1 MKRFRYYFLRT
12 ILILIPGML
21 LVLSGDPSEAAVL
34 EQYCQYPPYVVQSVL
49 PSVTMLV
56 SNSQSMGKFAYG
68 DPANNCE
75 TTATACGGFDPTK
88 TYYGIFDANSF
99 YTNAGSNSA
108 AGSVFSYAGRK
119 GSYTKGSNDWDGN
132 FLNWLTT
139 RRIDAMKKVLTG
151 GDGKGTQ
158 ACGSVTEAYKQFTD
172 TARTYSIYD
181 NGANT
186 AYFPIAT
193 TGSNPCNGASTAIY
207 RIGPKNFKVSISNP
221 GTLSGII
228 QEMTPKASLGLA
240 FYNDSDSQGAAID
253 PQIDGTNLPI
263 SAYRNRVDT
272 PSRFN
277 GMTVG
282 APLGEAL
289 WTIVGQYAK
298 IGNAASPTGPRY
310 HGAADYVSSK
320 DAYVFHGN
328 PSRCVKGSVIIISD
342 GESCN
347 DGSLP
352 TSYAGFN
359 IINFADSTP
368 FNCQGNTCLAGGG
381 YADTTIPLT
390 SGCSTGNVGGLEDVA
405 LFAHTKDLRSS
416 TFGGSALENKQNLDI
431 YVIRAFGSD
440 TSNLLKYTAI
450 NGSFDD
456 TNGNG
461 VPDAGE
467 YGLDRAYFLADN
479 GTAIEQALRDIFMN
493 ILKRATSGTAA
504 SVLASGEGSG
514 ANLVQAVFY
523 PRRRFFDEVIEWT
536 GTLNN
541 LWYYVDPFFGNAS
554 IREDSDKSSDES
566 VPRVLNLFTDNT
578 VEFFFD
584 QATQI
589 TKANEYANSSST
601 GNKTGT
607 PAVIPFE
614 QVHTIWE
621 AGAFL
626 HSSSASSRTIFTAID
641 SAVPRTK
648 LPFNDNNATTVSAL
662 VSWLNAASVAE
673 ATDIIRYVR
682 GKDDVNDDGLL
693 DYRQRTVPYPANSS
707 IDNTIWKLGDI
718 INSTPKIASRVPLN
732 TYDRIYNDMTYR
744 DFTRFPEYRNRGMV
758 FVGANDGMLHAFKL
772 GKLEFPGDNNWTTAG
787 AKDRARLRN
796 LEPSVPLG
804 QEIWAF
810 IPKNA
815 LPYLKAMLDNN
826 YCHLYYVD
834 QAPQLFDAS
843 IGPPTSFVADDAT
856 RTSASWRTILIG
868 GMRFGGACRDNT
880 ATTCTDCVRS
890 PVAGNGYSSYFA
902 LDVTDPENP
911 LILWEFSDPALGFAT
926 TGPAVVRVNE
936 HNAGGNEDRTL
947 NGKWYVVFGS
957 GPTGPIADRQFFGKS
972 DQTLKLFIVDLKTG
986 ALSRTISSF
995 SDGPTPSVQIT
1006 KAFAGSIINGTA
1018 DFNLDYQDDV
1028 VYIPYVRDTSTTTTP
1043 NWDGG
1048 VVRLQMNQSRY
1059 PSNWSASLVIKGIG
1073 PVTSS
1078 VVRLQSNTYNTN
1090 WLFFGSGR
1098 YYFATPSLLDDQSTQ
1113 RKLFGVKDPCFT
1125 NQNITSGCTTIVEPG
1140 TLASVGDTTAIAEGT
1155 ANGTGFPGWS
1165 IDLDTTVSVNYDG
1178 TGAKD
1183 YQAERVVTD
1192 PLATSSGNVFFTT
1205 FRPYGDDCAIG
1216 GRTFLWAVR
1225 YNTGGVPAYAL
1236 QGKALMQVSTAS
1248 VEQLDLSEAFTR
1260 SVSGAVSTLHR
1271 GGRRSFALE
1280 GVPPTAQGLSL
1291 LSPPPPVKRI
1301 LHMKER

>member
-1 MKRFRYYFLRT
+1 MKRFRNYFLRM
-12 ILILIPGML
+12 ILLLIPCVL
-21 LVLSGDPSEAAVL
+21 LALSGAPSEAAVL
-34 EQYCQYPPYVVQSVL
+34 EQYCQYPPYVVQTVL

-56 SNSQSMGKFAYG
+56 SNSQSMLNFAYG
-68 DPANNCE
+68 DGVNGCNSSSSP
-75 TTATACGGFDPTK
+75 CGGFDPNK
-88 TYYGIFDANSF
+88 RYYGLFDSNYW
-99 YTNAGSNSA
+99 YTGATGSSGGFTKATLAGGTLTA
-108 AGSVFSYAGRK
+108 PTGR
-119 GSYTKGSNDWDGN
+119 GGNDWHGN

-139 RRIDAMKKVLTG
+139 RRVDVMRKVLTG
-151 GDGKGTQ
+151 GTGNGTESCGANGALYKKFSDDGKYTPVSGTDNL
-158 ACGSVTEAYKQFTD
+158 VTFNHA
-172 TARTYSIYD
+172 
-181 NGANT
+181 
-186 AYFPIAT
+186 
-193 TGSNPCNGASTAIY
+193 SNCS
-207 RIGPKNFKVSISNP
+207 
-221 GTLSGII
+221 GTLLSDLTIGSGGGAKTWPVRNKSLVSPSGII
-228 QEMTPKASLGLA
+228 QEVTPKASLGIA
-240 FYNDSDSQGAAID
+240 FYNESDSNGANIN
-253 PQIDGTNLPI
+253 PQVDGGNLAL
-263 SAYRNRVDT
+263 SAYRTRIDT
-272 PSRFN
+272 PSNFN
-277 GMTVG
+277 GMTAG
-282 APLGEAL
+282 QPLGEAL
-289 WTIVGQYAK
+289 WTIVGQYAT
-298 IGNAASPTGPRY
+298 IGGTSSSGPRY
-310 HGAADYVSSK
+310 HLADYVSNK
-320 DAYVFHGN
+320 DPYFFHTG

-342 GESCN
+342 GEPCN
-347 DGSLP
+347 DGNLP
-352 TSYAGFN
+352 TSYAGFDILN
-359 IINFADSTP
+359 YADKTSINCRD
-368 FNCQGNTCLAGGG
+368 NNCLA
-381 YADTTIPLT
+381 APDFSATTIPACGT
-390 SGCSTGNVGGLEDVA
+390 GGNVGGLEDVA
-405 LFAHTKDLRSS
+405 LFAHTTDLRSE
-416 TFGGSALENKQNLDI
+416 TFGGSPPIENKQNLDI
-431 YVIRAFGSD
+431 YVIRAFGTD
-440 TSNLLKYTAI
+440 NSNLLKYAAI

-456 TNGNG
+456 RNGNG
-461 VPDAGE
+461 VPDPGE
-467 YGLDRAYFLADN
+467 YSTPGTNGSAYFPADD
-479 GTAIEQALRDIFMN
+479 GSAIEQALRDIFVN

-523 PRRRFFDEVIEWT
+523 PRRRFFDEVVEWT
-536 GTLNN
+536 GTLTN

-554 IREDSDKSSDES
+554 IREDSDKSPDES

-578 VEFFFD
+578 LEFFFD
-584 QATQI
+584 QASQT
-589 TKANEYANSSST
+589 TKANEYANSSTT

-614 QVHTIWE
+614 EVHSIWE

-626 HSSSASSRTIFTAID
+626 HSSSASSRSIFTAID
-641 SAVPRTK
+641 TAVPRTK
-648 LPFNDNNATTVSAL
+648 LPFTADPADNVSTL
-662 VSWLNAASVAE
+662 RSWLDAATDTE
-673 ATDIIRYVR
+673 ATNIIHYVR
-682 GKDDVNDDGLL
+682 GMDNVNF
-693 DYRQRTVPYPANSS
+693 RQRTVPFPANSS
-707 IDNTIWKLGDI
+707 LDNTTWKLGDI

-732 TYDRIYNDMTYR
+732 TYDRTYGDMTYR
-744 DFTRFPEYRNRGMV
+744 DFTRSSDYLKRGMV

-772 GKLEFPGDNNWTTAG
+772 GKLEFPGDNNWTSAG

-796 LEPSVPLG
+796 LDPLVPLG
-804 QEIWAF
+804 QERWAF

-843 IGPPTSFVADDAT
+843 IGPATGFVADDAT

-868 GMRFGGACRDNT
+868 GMRFGGACRDNAAT
-880 ATTCTDCVRS
+880 ACTDCVRS
-890 PVAGNGYSSYFA
+890 PVTGNGYSSYFA

-911 LILWEFSDPALGFAT
+911 LVLWEFSDPALGFAT

-936 HNAGGNEDRTL
+936 HNADGNEDRTL

-995 SDGPTPSVQIT
+995 NDDTTPSTQIT

-1028 VYIPYVRDTSTTTTP
+1028 VYIPYIRDTSTTTTP

-1048 VVRLQMNQSRY
+1048 VVRLQTNQSRS
-1059 PSNWSASLVIKGIG
+1059 PSNWGASVVIKGVG

-1098 YYFATPSLLDDQSTQ
+1098 YYFATPTLLDDQSTQ
-1113 RKLFGVKDPCFT
+1113 RKLFGVKEPCFS
-1125 NQNITSGCTTIVEPG
+1125 NQNITSGCTTRVDPN
-1140 TLASVGDTTAIAEGT
+1140 TLTSIDDATAIAEGT

-1178 TGAKD
+1178 TGAKN

-1260 SVSGAVSTLHR
+1260 SVSGAVSSLHR